1 MVLSFEF
8 CESFVYIYAWKELFN
23 NTSKL
28 NYMLNQKKF
37 VYSFHRN

>member
-8 CESFVYIYAWKELFN
+8 GESFVYIYAWKELFN
-23 NTSKL
+23 NTSTL